1 MARTEHLT
9 CAWSFN
15 IILLCLKQL
24 KKNESEDKSTENCN
38 IFYSTLIWNIPVIY
52 RAWFSELHHNPSILT
67 ELLMNRSQSF
77 HLTQCFIETESADEQ
92 MKAFLKI
99 LIRVILL
106 MVSRTKLVPP
116 PPRRRL
122 THYSPLWAYAQ
133 SHLIVILLSPCKTM
147 ASWLSS
153 NIQSGK
159 DILIQLHIL
168 LLLTKS
174 VCLPLN
180 FCCCFV
186 GFSIHYLRIW
196 KHAASA

>member
-1 MARTEHLT
+1 MQLECLQLVWSKCHWNQSGIVVDVARTEHLT

-67 ELLMNRSQSF
+67 ELLMNHSQSF

-116 PPRRRL
+116 
-122 THYSPLWAYAQ
+122 
-133 SHLIVILLSPCKTM
+133 
-147 ASWLSS
+147 
-153 NIQSGK
+153 
-159 DILIQLHIL
+159 
-168 LLLTKS
+168 
-174 VCLPLN
+174 LPLGHWHTTLH
-180 FCCCFV
+180 C
-186 GFSIHYLRIW
+186 GLMLKAI
-196 KHAASA
+196 